1 MDNKKIKELADAERK
16 EYLKNWRAKNK
27 EHIAAYSKE
36 WRANN
41 KDKIKA
47 NMERYWERRALKRL
61 QEAGDRNGKNDEHDQ
76 RNV

>member
-1 MDNKKIKELADAERK
+1 MDDKKLKELADAERK

-27 EHIAAYSKE
+27 EHINAYSKE

-47 NMERYWERRALKRL
+47 NMERYWEKRVLKRL
-61 QEAGDRNGKNDEHDQ
+61 SKGGEDNGTTD
-76 RNV
+76 